1 MPMPETIYLNNQFL
15 PAEEAVISPLDR
27 GFYFADGV
35 YEVIK
40 YYGGRPFRF
49 GDHIDRLKNSLAG
62 VRINFA
68 DLTSLEGL
76 FNQLLLNNGLNNADA
91 GVYLQIT
98 RGAATRVHNFPKG
111 DIRPTVYAR
120 VFPMPSATDQQQ
132 NGIKVI
138 SREDIRWLR
147 CNIKSI
153 ALLPNT
159 LMYEEATEEGAGE
172 CAFVRNGFFTEAS
185 HSNILFVIN
194 GDVFTHPDGNF
205 ILPGITKKAVIE
217 ICRSSGIQ
225 VHERPV
231 AYSETHA
238 FDECFITGTGSEVMP
253 VVQINDDFVGD
264 GKPGRITQLIQE
276 EFFKKVKN

>member
-1 MPMPETIYLNNQFL
+1 
-15 PAEEAVISPLDR
+15 
-27 GFYFADGV
+27 
-35 YEVIK
+35 
-40 YYGGRPFRF
+40 
-49 GDHIDRLKNSLAG
+49 
-62 VRINFA
+62 
-68 DLTSLEGL
+68 
-76 FNQLLLNNGLNNADA
+76 
-91 GVYLQIT
+91 
-98 RGAATRVHNFPKG
+98 
-111 DIRPTVYAR
+111 
-120 VFPMPSATDQQQ
+120 
-132 NGIKVI
+132 VI

>member
-1 MPMPETIYLNNQFL
+1 MPETVYLNSQFL
-15 PAEEAVISPLDR
+15 SADEAMISPLDR

-40 YYGGRPFRF
+40 YYGGRPFKF
-49 GDHIDRLKNSLAG
+49 GDHIDRLKNSLSG
-62 VRINFA
+62 VRINFMEMA
-68 DLTSLEGL
+68 SLEDI
-76 FNQLLLNNGLNNADA
+76 FNQLLVKNGLQDTDA

-98 RGAATRVHNFPKG
+98 RGAATRVHNFPKT

-120 VFPMPSATDQQQ
+120 TFPMPSATEQQQ
-132 NGIKVI
+132 TGIKVVT
-138 SREDIRWLR
+138 RDDIRWMR

-159 LMYEEATEEGAGE
+159 LMYQEATEEGAGE
-172 CAFVRNGFFTEAS
+172 CAFVRNGVYTEAS

-194 GDVFTHPDGNF
+194 EEVFTHPDGNF

-217 ICRSSGIQ
+217 ICRNSGIP

-231 AYSETHA
+231 AFTETHA

-253 VVQINDDFVGD
+253 VVQINEDVVAN
-264 GKPGRITQLIQE
+264 GKPGRITRLIQG